1 MNFVFGTLAGLVAVF
16 ALVGVGVMV
25 GAFRSARA
33 ERRSMGPAATA
44 ADTTGIASLRGRI
57 DRYVGPVEPHMALLN
72 PPGRVVTEFFTA
84 LCGFPGMGWLLSG
97 SVFAGLILI
106 CVVPAFAWGVY
117 PAILVLT
124 GQMDGG
130 PFIAVQY
137 LPGLAIGSSALLA
150 YREIHL
156 ARSRRRKVEP
166 PQAAA

>member
-33 ERRSMGPAATA
+33 ERRGMGPAAGVTG
-44 ADTTGIASLRGRI
+44 TTSLRARI
-57 DRYVGPVEPHMALLN
+57 DRYVGPVDPHMALLN
-72 PPGRVVTEFFTA
+72 PPGRVATEFFTA

-97 SVFAGLILI
+97 SVFAGLVLI
-106 CVVPAFAWGVY
+106 CVVPAFVWGVY

-137 LPGLAIGSSALLA
+137 LPGLAIGSSVLLA

-156 ARSRRRKVEP
+156 AKDRRRKADP